1 MALYMVVEHF
11 RDGEAAPV
19 YRRFRERGRMAPEG
33 LQYVA
38 SWVSEDL
45 ATCWQVMETSDPA
58 LLEAWMRNW
67 EDLVSFEVHRVMTSS
82 DAAARVA
89 SLESPQETTR

>member
-1 MALYMVVEHF
+1 MALYMVVEQF
-11 RDGEAAPV
+11 RNGEAAPV

-67 EDLVSFEVHRVMTSS
+67 EDLVSFEVHRVMTSR

-89 SLESPQETTR
+89 SLGSPQETTR

>member
-11 RDGEAAPV
+11 RNGEAAPV
-19 YRRFRERGRMAPEG
+19 YQRFRERGRMAPEG

-45 ATCWQVMETSDPA
+45 ATCWQVMETPDPA

-67 EDLVSFEVHRVMTSS
+67 EDLVAFEVHHVMTSS

-89 SLESPQETTR
+89 SLESPQERSR